1 MPPTPEPKTM
11 LTREDIVHLCG
22 DLPDW
27 KIARI
32 EASEASNE
40 DLAIALTW
48 AQGQD
53 DVTAPTHHP
62 LTGRAAYAY
71 EVLLADEDIWGEEH
85 RT

>member
-32 EASEASNE
+32 PEASEASNE
-40 DLAIALTW
+40 DLTIALTW
-48 AQGQD
+48 APGKD
-53 DVTAPTHHP
+53 DVTDQPTTP
-62 LTGRAAYAY
+62 SRA
-71 EVLLADEDIWGEEH
+71 GQPM
-85 RT
+85 RTKSS